1 MKHGEWDINCI
12 IALIKPLTFRPSL
25 FDDFVEYELDRL
37 KKLEL
42 MEQQQD
48 EDDSNNNIKIS
59 PNGEPFN
66 NTLHTT
72 WLWP

>member
-1 MKHGEWDINCI
+1 MVSTPVNICAPVN
-12 IALIKPLTFRPSL
+12 LIMILDFRPSL

-42 MEQQQD
+42 KDQ

-59 PNGEPFN
+59 DEQFN
-66 NTLHTT
+66 ALQAN
-72 WLWP
+72 

>member
-1 MKHGEWDINCI
+1 MILD
-12 IALIKPLTFRPSL
+12 FRPSL

-42 MEQQQD
+42 KDQ

-59 PNGEPFN
+59 DEQFN
-66 NTLHTT
+66 ALQAN